1 MLHCC
6 VGQCCSVTSV
16 LVVMTLHCYFV
27 VWNNMTVLHCCS
39 GGQYYSGTLLL
50 GTVLQCYI
58 VASGGGG
65 RGDNTTVL
73 HCCGGQHYIPQL
85 LL

>member
-1 MLHCC
+1 
-6 VGQCCSVTSV
+6 
-16 LVVMTLHCYFV
+16 MTLHCYFV
-27 VWNNMTVLHCCS
+27 VWNNTTVLHCCS
-39 GGQYYSGTLLL
+39 VGQYYSGTLLL
-50 GTVLQCYI
+50 GTMLQCYIMLGTMLQCYI